1 MYENFS
7 YTSVKFFIFTK
18 KIKMKSI
25 NSTYILLFILFL
37 SSNVFAQ
44 ELILNNTNST
54 IKWTGKEITTKTH
67 YGSLKFKEG
76 KINMKD
82 DNIINGMFVVD
93 MKSIN
98 CQDLSGKSKNY
109 LESHLKSEDF
119 FGVDIYPE
127 ASLTIKSSKR
137 SNNGN
142 YLADG
147 DITIKGITQPVS
159 FKISFK
165 NNEAEAKLTFD
176 RTKHNVTYRSGN
188 FFQNLGDKLIYD
200 DIEIKAQLTFN

>member
-1 MYENFS
+1 MLL
-7 YTSVKFFIFTK
+7 
-18 KIKMKSI
+18 MK
-25 NSTYILLFILFL
+25 T
-37 SSNVFAQ
+37 
-44 ELILNNTNST
+44 
-54 IKWTGKEITTKTH
+54 
-67 YGSLKFKEG
+67 
-76 KINMKD
+76 
-82 DNIINGMFVVD
+82 
-93 MKSIN
+93 IN
-98 CQDLSGKSKNY
+98 CQDLSGSSKNY

-188 FFQNLGDKLIYD
+188 FFHHGLSLVS
-200 DIEIKAQLTFN
+200 TFASSTGTRGGSIIGRTATFVAGSGT

>member
-1 MYENFS
+1 
-7 YTSVKFFIFTK
+7 
-18 KIKMKSI
+18 MKLK
-25 NSTYILLFILFL
+25 NSTSILLLLIFL
-37 SSNVFAQ
+37 SCNVFAQ
-44 ELILNNTNST
+44 ELILDNMNSS

-82 DNIINGMFVVD
+82 DKIISGMFIVD

-98 CQDLSGKSKNY
+98 CQDLSGSSKNY